1 MLLAVLWVAPDQAQI
16 CWVVKNSALPCLWT
30 LVPSSEDSTAN
41 KTWQFNNLNVIDGQL
56 STNNKSRLAI
66 LPSTNL
72 IINDRTPVFH
82 STLSSYNN
90 LLCFKYIY
98 IYIYIYLDWIL
109 KCNICNI
116 ATPLVQKADNISWW
130 YLRCQVLVYHSC
142 PNTL

>member
-1 MLLAVLWVAPDQAQI
+1 MLLAVLWVAVDQAQI

-41 KTWQFNNLNVIDGQL
+41 KTWQFNNLNVINGQL

-66 LPSTNL
+66 LPLTNL

-82 STLSSYNN
+82 STFSSYNN
-90 LLCFKYIY
+90 LLCFKKIKKNFR
-98 IYIYIYLDWIL
+98 LDL

>member
-56 STNNKSRLAI
+56 STNNKSRLEI

-82 STLSSYNN
+82 STFSSYNN
-90 LLCFKYIY
+90 LLCFKKKKKRI
-98 IYIYIYLDWIL
+98 LDWIL

-130 YLRCQVLVYHSC
+130 YLWCQVLVYHSC
-142 PNTL
+142 PNTR